1 MKCQVFNTNII
12 HESLL
17 IESTK
22 VKQWI
27 LNRTITLFNFRI
39 T

>member
-12 HESLL
+12 HESFL
-17 IESTK
+17 IQSTK

-27 LNRTITLFNFRI
+27 LKRMITLNFI
-39 T
+39 V